1 MRSCTI
7 YNEAPKAMKY
17 NLARLSETG
26 ENTSMFSTFKALFE
40 LISDEKKKL
49 SLAVFATLT
58 NSFINLGSPFLIGY
72 VIDQYITNK
81 QFNSILFFA
90 GLLMTLYLIALRA
103 SYFQTKLTGQI
114 GQNLLFALR
123 NKIFNKMQELPI
135 AFFNAN
141 KAGNLIYRINS
152 DTEKLNIFFSDSLT
166 QFVGCIATI
175 IGAAFFLLIINFKM
189 GLAALLPS
197 IIILIFSRSIS
208 SFVNKRNAIS
218 LESEA
223 DMSAEIHEML
233 NNFKVIVAFN
243 KRDYLKKRFSE
254 VNKKNYK
261 NALVTGVVTNAVF
274 PVYNLSANIAQ
285 VILLIVGIFLMKLN
299 ELSIG
304 FLISYLLNVTNF
316 YNPLKM
322 LAQVWTQVK
331 GSTAA
336 LDRINQILSLNTDMT
351 HLENSAVNPIS
362 SVVELKNVCFDY
374 GNGKEVLHN
383 VSLKLEK
390 GKKYAFVGPTGGGK
404 TTMALLLAR
413 LYDPT
418 RGNIWIDSKDIRA
431 YTPEERTQKI
441 GFILQDPF
449 IFTGTVRENIIY
461 GNTRYD
467 DCTDIKLLQVISDAN
482 LQDLLL
488 FFDNGLET
496 EISGDN
502 ISIGQKQL
510 ISFIRTFLRNPDIL
524 ILDEASANI
533 DTVTEQLL
541 EQVLRNLPE
550 TTTCIIIAHRL
561 NTIENADEIFFVNAG
576 EVSHS
581 VSMEYA
587 INRLLNE
594 KRVS

>member
-1 MRSCTI
+1 M
-7 YNEAPKAMKY
+7 
-17 NLARLSETG
+17 
-26 ENTSMFSTFKALFE
+26 
-40 LISDEKKKL
+40 
-49 SLAVFATLT
+49 
-58 NSFINLGSPFLIGY
+58 
-72 VIDQYITNK
+72 
-81 QFNSILFFA
+81 
-90 GLLMTLYLIALRA
+90 
-103 SYFQTKLTGQI
+103 
-114 GQNLLFALR
+114 
-123 NKIFNKMQELPI
+123 
-135 AFFNAN
+135 
-141 KAGNLIYRINS
+141 
-152 DTEKLNIFFSDSLT
+152 
-166 QFVGCIATI
+166 
-175 IGAAFFLLIINFKM
+175 
-189 GLAALLPS
+189 
-197 IIILIFSRSIS
+197 
-208 SFVNKRNAIS
+208 
-218 LESEA
+218 
-223 DMSAEIHEML
+223 
-233 NNFKVIVAFN
+233 
-243 KRDYLKKRFSE
+243 
-254 VNKKNYK
+254 
-261 NALVTGVVTNAVF
+261 
-274 PVYNLSANIAQ
+274 
-285 VILLIVGIFLMKLN
+285 
-299 ELSIG
+299 
-304 FLISYLLNVTNF
+304 
-316 YNPLKM
+316 
-322 LAQVWTQVK
+322 
-331 GSTAA
+331 
-336 LDRINQILSLNTDMT
+336 
-351 HLENSAVNPIS
+351 
-362 SVVELKNVCFDY
+362 
-374 GNGKEVLHN
+374 HN

-404 TTMALLLAR
+404 TTMALLVAR